1 MACEDNNV
9 HNMSEICLEAWQK
22 QEIHIIDNDCYPKY
36 ISPTVSTIA
45 TIWCTTNSIVGLS
58 GNLLTLLAIPYVTR
72 LKKRY
77 FLIALISQSKI
88 FFLSFKDYERVVDRL
103 PLMTYGLKLSL
114 EA

>member
-77 FLIALISQSKI
+77 FVIVLISQTKI
-88 FFLSFKDYERVVDRL
+88 FFFCL
-103 PLMTYGLKLSL
+103 LKNMYVMIIYSYICFSDSTL
-114 EA
+114 

>member
-22 QEIHIIDNDCYPKY
+22 QEIHIIDNHCYPKY

-77 FLIALISQSKI
+77 FLIVLISQSKI
-88 FFLSFKDYERVVDRL
+88 FFLSFKEYVCIMIIYSYICFSDSIL
-103 PLMTYGLKLSL
+103 
-114 EA
+114 